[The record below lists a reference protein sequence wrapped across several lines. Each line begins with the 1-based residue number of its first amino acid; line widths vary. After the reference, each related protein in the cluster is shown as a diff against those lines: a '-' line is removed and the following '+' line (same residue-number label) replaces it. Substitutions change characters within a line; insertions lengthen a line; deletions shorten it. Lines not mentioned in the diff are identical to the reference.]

1 MSTER
6 EWGLES
12 SDGDQETMDVASEVA
27 AAYEGKLQ
35 AENDSRQGER
45 FFWIF
50 ALVLCIDVLVFPGLS
65 WGALPVFLL
74 EVVFL
79 IGLAHHLG
87 VDSVVVLLNRIFNRY
102 INK

>member
-12 SDGDQETMDVASEVA
+12 SDDDQETMDVASEVA
-27 AAYEGKLQ
+27 AAYEVKLQ
-35 AENDSRQGER
+35 AEIDSRQEER

-50 ALVLCIDVLVFPGLS
+50 ALVLCIDMLVFPGLS
-65 WGALPVFLL
+65 WGALPVLLL

-87 VDSVVVLLNRIFNRY
+87 VDSVVVLLSRIFNRY